1 MMNILEVQNL
11 SKHFGKKLA
20 LDNLEFQLQK
30 GEVVGIIGPNGA
42 GKTTFFN
49 ILLGLINPSSGSCT
63 LFGES
68 SIEKVKQRIGVS
80 LEDYGFYPY
89 LSGWDNLKLTANNKG
104 ANAAEMEEVL
114 LLVEMYAHRNTPV
127 QKYSFGMTK
136 RLSIACALLGKPELV
151 ILDEPT
157 NGLDPLGIRKMRN
170 LMHSLAGKGISI
182 IIANHLLGEV
192 EKVCDR
198 ILLLQDGKTIDIIE
212 SSSIGRQQC
221 FEWEVSDSQA
231 LYQELKS
238 VEGIKVM
245 DVDIHS
251 LVFTA
256 ENPALVPALHS
267 RLLAGGHQLG
277 ECTQRKLRLED
288 IFYASL
294 LNHHQPET
302 LQHANA

>member
-1 MMNILEVQNL
+1 MVILEVQNL
-11 SKHFGKKLA
+11 SKRFGRKLA
-20 LDNLEFQLQK
+20 LDTLSFQLQK
-30 GEVVGIIGPNGA
+30 GEVLGIIGPNGA

-49 ILLGLINPSSGSCT
+49 ILLGLISASSGTCKI
-63 LFGES
+63 FGQEN
-68 SIEKVKQRIGVS
+68 IEKVKRRIGVS

-89 LSGWDNLKLTANNKG
+89 LSGWDNLKITANNKG
-104 ANAAEMEEVL
+104 AGRAEMEEAL
-114 LLVEMYAHRNTPV
+114 ELVEMFQHRNTPV

-136 RLSIACALLGKPELV
+136 RLSIACALLGKPELLV
-151 ILDEPT
+151 LDEPT

-170 LMHSLAGKGISI
+170 LVHQLAAGGVSI

-198 ILLLQDGKTIDIIE
+198 ILLLQEGKTIDVIE
-212 SSSIGRQQC
+212 SRSIGRQQC
-221 FEWEVSDSQA
+221 FEWEVADAQA
-231 LYQELKS
+231 VYHELAAVK
-238 VEGIKVM
+238 GIRVM
-245 DVDIHS
+245 DVDLHS
-251 LVFTA
+251 LVFTTDA
-256 ENPALVPALHS
+256 PAAVPALRS

-277 ECTQRKLRLED
+277 VCVERKLKLED